1 MSLILS
7 HNAWLDTQVIN
18 GENTTL
24 IDQLFNRFDGMY
36 SNRFRSAF
44 VDKSAIN
51 NWRNAWSEALS
62 EEGVTPQQVGDA
74 IKACR
79 MKYDW
84 PPTLP
89 EFLKLCKPE
98 TSFDY
103 YAAFIEAVEQIHKR
117 TTGDDKW
124 SHPAIYWAA
133 VVIGTFDLRNA
144 TWSAIEKRWTTT
156 LKNEL
161 AKGQWPDVPENVPAL
176 PAPGKTAL
184 TNEQVKAHMAMLRA
198 AVPGMFR

>member
-1 MSLILS
+1 MAQLS
-7 HNAWLDTQVIN
+7 TVNPTIVPALPEAWVRRIFQRFHERYGNAWADKFSGVPMDNLIATWAEDLGDLT
-18 GENTTL
+18 EN
-24 IDQLFNRFDGMY
+24 D
-36 SNRFRSAF
+36 
-44 VDKSAIN
+44 
-51 NWRNAWSEALS
+51 
-62 EEGVTPQQVGDA
+62 
-74 IKACR
+74 IKRGLMATR
-79 MKYDW
+79 ANKF
-84 PPTLP
+84 PPSLP
-89 EFLKLCKPE
+89 EFYSLCKDE
-98 TSFDY
+98 IGFDY